1 MTMFTRKTAAEGVV
15 HAGNHRYLI
24 YRDESDPLKWV
35 IFGKQARPSRV
46 IATGFTSQ
54 AAALRH
60 LKVIICDKPLPYVM
74 RRSLAVLG
82 APEDARPIKV
92 HRVRVGVSRGDDCG

>member
-1 MTMFTRKTAAEGVV
+1 MSIHSRKTAADGAVR
-15 HAGNHRYLI
+15 AGNDRYLVHQDE
-24 YRDESDPLKWV
+24 RDPMKWV
-35 IFGKQARPSRV
+35 IFDKQARPSRV

-60 LKVIICDKPLPYVM
+60 LKVITCDKPLPYVM

-82 APEDARPIKV
+82 APEDSRPIKI
-92 HRVRVGVSRGDDCG
+92 HRVRTGDNIGDE

>member
-1 MTMFTRKTAAEGVV
+1 MTMFTGKTAAEGVV
-15 HAGNHRYLI
+15 RAGNDRYLVHP
-24 YRDESDPLKWV
+24 DEKDPMKWV
-35 IFGKQARPSRV
+35 IFDKQARPSRV

-60 LKVIICDKPLPYVM
+60 LQVITCDKPLPYVM

-82 APEDARPIKV
+82 ATEDARPIKI
-92 HRVRVGVSRGDDCG
+92 HRVRTGDNIGDE